1 MRQNIEPM
9 SEAIIDPDIRVAQTL
24 PSEFYTDEKY
34 FSKQMEEMSRSLQ
47 FAGHRSEFT
56 SDMTPISHL
65 ESILGQPIL
74 RTMDGSKTF
83 LLANVCTHRGMILC
97 QESRDGKS
105 IQCPYHGRTFH
116 RDGRLKHMPGFADV
130 GNFPAPSDDLPRLR
144 LSEWFGFE
152 FASFDDAID
161 IETMMQPVSER
172 MDWWL
177 ENLHLEH
184 DPSRDREWAIDAN
197 WILYVDNYLEGFHI
211 PFVHPELNNALASD
225 GYSTECFDKAVL
237 QIGLANDTD
246 DVYFEIPED
255 SIDAGKRVAAY
266 YWWLYPNLMM
276 NIYPWG
282 VSMNIIIPT
291 SVNTTTVLFRSY
303 VQNPELLDKGAGS
316 LLDNVE
322 LQDQFVVEGCMRG
335 LQSKLYQ
342 RGRYSPTHEKGVHQ
356 FHMNLTKEKGLKKN
370 LRI

>member
-1 MRQNIEPM
+1 MRQNIEAM
-9 SEAIIDPDIRVAQTL
+9 SGDLIDSDIRVAQTL

-34 FSKQMEEMSRSLQ
+34 FTKQVKEMGQSLQ
-47 FAGHRSEFT
+47 FVGHKSEF
-56 SDMTPISHL
+56 SFDMTPISHL
-65 ESILGQPIL
+65 ELILKQPTL
-74 RTMDGSKTF
+74 RTKHESETF
-83 LLANVCTHRGMILC
+83 LLSNVCSHRGMILC
-97 QESRDGKS
+97 QEGKNAKS

-130 GNFPAPSDDLPRLR
+130 DNFPTPSDDLPRLK

-152 FASFDDAID
+152 FASVNDSID
-161 IETMMQPVSER
+161 LAAMMQPISKR

-177 ENLHLEH
+177 ENLQLVH
-184 DPSRDREWAIDAN
+184 DPSRDREWNIDAN

-225 GYSTECFDKAVL
+225 GYSTECFGNAVL
-237 QIGLANDTD
+237 QVGMADDSD
-246 DVYFEIPED
+246 DVCFEIPEG
-255 SIDAGKRVAAY
+255 SPDAGKRVAAY

-291 SVNTTTVLFRSY
+291 SVNTTTVLFKSY
-303 VQNPELLDKGAGS
+303 VQNPELLNKGAGS
-316 LLDNVE
+316 LLDKVE

-335 LQSKLYQ
+335 LQSKLYH
-342 RGRYSPTHEKGVHQ
+342 RGRYSATHEKGVHQ
-356 FHMNLTKEKGLKKN
+356 FHMNLTK
-370 LRI
+370 